1 MATHSSILEN
11 PLDKGACRAT
21 VHRVTK
27 SQRPWKRLSAHAHT
41 RIIILSFS
49 GDSVVKN
56 LPASAED
63 AGSIPEL
70 GRYPGE
76 ENGNP
81 IQYFCMANLI
91 DRGA

>member
-27 SQRPWKRLSAHAHT
+27 SQRPLKQLSTHAHT
-41 RIIILSFS
+41 RIVILGFS
-49 GDSVVKN
+49 AGSVVKN

-63 AGSIPEL
+63 TGSIPES
-70 GRYPGE
+70 GRYLGE